1 MKNSSLFECTIAP
14 RNLKFERSFFI
25 FFKTLK
31 IILFI
36 ITILTAIY
44 AFYFSNFIWLVV
56 LVLLLLVLLVL
67 YFQRKF
73 YNFYDYSFCVDEI
86 KFAKII
92 NNKNRRLVIKFKV
105 KDIQKIGF
113 VTSKDFNKFEYEK
126 NYKKV
131 YAKRKMLDET
141 NVYFAIDYNGENK
154 LVIANYHSEFLSYI
168 LKKSS
173 NNVLDGEFAETL
185 KKYEK
190 YNLS

>member
-1 MKNSSLFECTIAP
+1 MNNSSLYECTIEP

-36 ITILTAIY
+36 ITILIAIY
-44 AFYFSNFIWLVV
+44 AFYFSNFMWLVA
-56 LVLLLLVLLVL
+56 LFFLLLTLLVLNL
-67 YFQRKF
+67 QRRF
-73 YNFYDYSFCVDEI
+73 YNFYDYYFCVDEI
-86 KFAKII
+86 KFAKIV
-92 NNKNRRLVIKFKV
+92 NNKNRRLIIKFKV

-113 VTSKDFNKFEYEK
+113 VTSNDFNKFEFEK
-126 NYKKV
+126 HYKKV
-131 YAKRKMLDET
+131 YAKSKILDET
-141 NVYFAIDYNGENK
+141 NVYFAINYNGENK
-154 LVIANYHSEFLSYI
+154 LIIANYHNEFLSYI

-173 NNVLDGEFAETL
+173 NSILDGEFAETL